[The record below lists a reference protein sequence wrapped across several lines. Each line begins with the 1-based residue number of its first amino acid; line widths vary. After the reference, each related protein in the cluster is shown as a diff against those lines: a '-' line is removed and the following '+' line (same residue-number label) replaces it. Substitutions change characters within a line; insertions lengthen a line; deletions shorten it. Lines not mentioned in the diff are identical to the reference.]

1 MCGVFC
7 PMCNAHL
14 AAIQCP
20 LTTIRRHEVYGPMI
34 EIKLGY
40 AIVCTGC
47 SLVSELS
54 ESGALIDL
62 GTITVQDLD
71 APFVP
76 GMFTPRVFIQSGS
89 SLLWR
94 RRDS

>member
-14 AAIQCP
+14 VAIQCP
-20 LTTIRRHEVYGPMI
+20 MTTITRHPVYGPSIM
-34 EIKLGY
+34 IKLGY
-40 AIVCTGC
+40 GIVCTGC

-54 ESGALIDL
+54 ESGVLIDL
-62 GTITVQDLD
+62 GNITVQDLD

-76 GMFTPRVFIQSGS
+76 GLFEPRVFMQAGS